1 MKRIDDLLGINTIA
15 ERISVNKEIVRRAA
29 KCGELATVVIDGRFF
44 VALKDA
50 EEWKENVYNK
60 QPEAMLKPM
69 KRSVVFETESY
80 RKAYQLALE
89 KHMSVGAFIRM
100 ALDRMIAEEEKKNEY

>member
-1 MKRIDDLLGINTIA
+1 MKRIDDLFGINTIS

-29 KCGELATVVIDGRFF
+29 KRGELATVVIEGRFF

-60 QPEAMLKPM
+60 QPGVMDKPM

-80 RKAYQLALE
+80 RKAYQIALE
-89 KHMSVGAFIRM
+89 KHMSLGAFIRL
-100 ALDRMIAEEEKKNEY
+100 ALECMIAEEEKKNG